1 MGLRLGLSFGGGV
14 ELRDMAMSW
23 GLEIGVEFWVG
34 VVIAVGAYLGVGV
47 WFGGRGCDRG
57 CFFDRVFEVLLRSIR
72 VMGVKI
78 GVGVVIVNEGL
89 QIYRE

>member
-1 MGLRLGLSFGGGV
+1 M
-14 ELRDMAMSW
+14 
-23 GLEIGVEFWVG
+23 
-34 VVIAVGAYLGVGV
+34 
-47 WFGGRGCDRG
+47 FGGRGFDRG